1 MYGLVVN
8 EINNLVR
15 LVLKNYKW
23 QKVNILTFIFMEPF
37 TLYSVML
44 FEVCIES
51 RATYVFVD

>member
-1 MYGLVVN
+1 MYGLVAN
-8 EINNLVR
+8 GFNRLVR
-15 LVLKNYKW
+15 LVLINHKW